1 MRGLTGQSNRKGPME
16 KYCHLIKHGPL
27 DIIYYTGAG
36 NVDMFLVLEQ
46 RPGKKARGRFPPKVF
61 H

>member
-1 MRGLTGQSNRKGPME
+1 MRGLTGQSNWKGPME
-16 KYCHLIKHGPL
+16 QCLIKHGPL
-27 DIIYYTGAG
+27 DIIYYTGAR

-46 RPGKKARGRFPPKVF
+46 RPGKIARGRFPPKVF